1 MMKGFL
7 VLSLIV
13 GSFAL
18 SEHQSSAQGNLTP
31 PGAPAPTM
39 KSLGQIEPRQPISSI
54 GYNITTP
61 GSYYVTTNLTG
72 TTNGIVIASD
82 NVTLD
87 LGGFTL
93 TGSGGLYTGIVLIG
107 THTNIVIRDGNITKF
122 GVGIDATSANDSRF
136 ERLKVY
142 KCSNGFNAGTN
153 AMLADCSVTGCSY
166 GINTGPKAVLRHCY
180 ANNNTG
186 TSVAGIWVG
195 ENSVIESCR
204 ATANTGTYVS
214 GIIALDGTTVTDC
227 SASSNTWNGI
237 YLGVGAVAKNCSASY
252 NSQGLYGSQGSVISG
267 CSVVGNAEEG
277 IFTYYGT
284 IVTGCNADSNGT
296 GIYVSYNCQVLN
308 NNCSKN
314 GASAAAKGSG
324 IYVGGEPNRIEGN
337 NVTDNY
343 YGIQVTTINGANN
356 LIIRNSASGNT
367 TNYVFSGA
375 MAGTVVTSATI
386 NSSSNPNAN
395 FSY

>member
-1 MMKGFL
+1 MKTL
-7 VLSLIV
+7 NQL
-13 GSFAL
+13 
-18 SEHQSSAQGNLTP
+18 
-31 PGAPAPTM
+31 
-39 KSLGQIEPRQPISSI
+39 EPRQPISSI
-54 GYNITTP
+54 GYNITAP

-72 TTNGIVIASD
+72 ITNGIVIAAD

-93 TGSGGLYTGIVLIG
+93 TGSGLYTGIVLLG
-107 THTNIVIRDGNITKF
+107 THTNIVIRDGTVTKF
-122 GVGIDATSANDSRF
+122 GAGINAISANDSRF
-136 ERLKVY
+136 ERLKVFQ
-142 KCSNGFNAGTN
+142 CSNGFDAGTN
-153 AMLADCSVTGCSY
+153 AILADCSVTGCSY

-186 TSVAGIWVG
+186 VSVAGIWTG

-214 GIIALDGTTVTDC
+214 GIIAMDGTTVTDC
-227 SASSNTWNGI
+227 SASSNSWNGI
-237 YLGVGAVAKNCSASY
+237 YLGVGTVAKNCSAYY
-252 NSQGLYGSQGSVISG
+252 NLNVGLYGSQGSVISG

-284 IVTGCNADSNGT
+284 IVIGCNADSNGT
-296 GIYVSYNCQVLN
+296 GIYVSYNCQILN

-324 IYVGGEPNRIEGN
+324 IQVGGSPNRIEGN
-337 NVTDNY
+337 NVTGNY
-343 YGIQVTTINGANN
+343 YGIQVISGNAANN

-367 TNYVFSGA
+367 TNYVFSSA
-375 MAGTVVTSATI
+375 VAGTVVTSATI